1 MIKTETRIINGR
13 ELMYAYSDEGYMLIQ
28 DGTGYTY
35 AEAYDPLGSDRT
47 YTESEEKIPEDG
59 LIEDDY
65 AI

>member
-13 ELMYAYSDEGYMLIQ
+13 ELTYTYSDEGYLIRQ
-28 DGTGYTY
+28 DSTGIEY
-35 AEAYDPLGSDRT
+35 AEAYDPIDTDRI
-47 YTESEEKIPEDG
+47 YTETDE

>member
-13 ELMYAYSDEGYMLIQ
+13 ELAYTYSDEGYMLIQ

-35 AEAYDPLGSDRT
+35 AEAYDPIDSDRT
-47 YTESEEKIPEDG
+47 YTETDE